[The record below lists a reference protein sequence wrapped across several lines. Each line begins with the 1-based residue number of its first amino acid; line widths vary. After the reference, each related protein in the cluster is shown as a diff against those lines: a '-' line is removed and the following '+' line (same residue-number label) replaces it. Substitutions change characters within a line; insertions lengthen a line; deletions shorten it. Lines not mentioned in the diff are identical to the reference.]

1 VQVEV
6 CVPLML
12 VGLQVVVTPDGLDE
26 VVRATVPL
34 KPPLV
39 AIPT

>member
-1 VQVEV
+1 
-6 CVPLML
+6 ML

-26 VVRATVPL
+26 VVSATVPL